1 METVITI
8 SGKAQHGKDTIA
20 KIIKTELEK
29 RDKRVVIIG
38 FGDYL
43 KFIASKY
50 YGYKGDEFKHEPEQR
65 HLLQYIGTEVV
76 RSRNPYF
83 WRNIVQLFLETFSS
97 EFDVAI
103 IPDARFPDE
112 LGIVCGGCRTINL
125 KIVRSNFDN
134 GLGELSKHTSE
145 TSLDNFKFE
154 HCIEAE
160 TVEELES
167 NAKEFINNVIL
178 NSDQLKFSNI

>member
-8 SGKAQHGKDTIA
+8 SGKAQHGKDTTA
-20 KIIKTELEK
+20 KIIKKELESIG
-29 RDKRVVIIG
+29 KRVIIVG

-83 WRNIVQLFLETFSS
+83 WRNIVQLFLEAFSS

-103 IPDARFPDE
+103 IPDARFSNE
-112 LGIVCGGCRTINL
+112 LDIVCGGCRTINL
-125 KIVRSNFDN
+125 KIIRSNFDN
-134 GLGELSKHTSE
+134 GLGELSKHASE

-154 HCIEAE
+154 HYIKAE
-160 TVEELES
+160 TVEELE
-167 NAKEFINNVIL
+167 NGAKEFINNVIL
-178 NSDQLKFSNI
+178 NSNQLKFPNI